1 MGAHLKSKMRR
12 KYVEL
17 TFFPSLNLTCPSATT
32 VSVIFCHGFEQL
44 RVRVCACVQGLT
56 FQNSLWSPG
65 PRRQT
70 APCLLRHQTTEAV
83 RDTASSVVALCQV
96 SPVVPLH
103 QVLFTVE
110 FIQLKAQS
118 AHLSL
123 NSPSVRYQ
131 TGISVALTLI
141 CRA

>member
-1 MGAHLKSKMRR
+1 MKNETQICGINLFSISKLDLSLRDNCVRHLLSWFRAAA
-12 KYVEL
+12 
-17 TFFPSLNLTCPSATT
+17 CA
-32 VSVIFCHGFEQL
+32 C
-44 RVRVCACVQGLT
+44 VCACVQGLT
-56 FQNSLWSPG
+56 FQNNLWSPG
-65 PRRQT
+65 PRRQS

-83 RDTASSVVALCQV
+83 RDTASFVVALCQV

-110 FIQLKAQS
+110 FIRLKAQS

-131 TGISVALTLI
+131 TGISV
-141 CRA
+141 